1 MTSWAVALRDFEH
14 CLDRIEAGLADG
26 DATGLDAYRP
36 PNGLSELPA
45 EHREWAQRLAER
57 NDAIVLQAERLLADN
72 PPPPVSAAKSMSMS
86 MGSSAPTR
94 TARFEFLA

>member
-14 CLDRIEAGLADG
+14 CLDRIEVGLAVG

-36 PNGLSELPA
+36 PSGLPEIPA
-45 EHREWAQRLAER
+45 EHRQWAQRLAER
-57 NDAIVLQAERLLADN
+57 NDELLLRAERLLADN
-72 PPPPVSAAKSMSMS
+72 PPPPVTASKSMS